1 MSSTG
6 DSSEEA
12 ALAARAAAG
21 DCAAFE
27 QLAALHSGPLLRFLN
42 QRMRGAH
49 EAEDI
54 AQQALIKAWQAMPS
68 YNPKFRFRTWLWTIA
83 WRLALS
89 HYRRKTPLTGD
100 TEADA
105 IADTAPRPD
114 QMSSSGDAGRLW
126 EIARREL
133 NERQHLLLWLFYGE
147 EMNLKEIAEV
157 TGDNALVVRVSL
169 HRARLA
175 LGRVL
180 KTPDGVELLT
190 LT

>member
-1 MSSTG
+1 MTPAG
-6 DSSEEA
+6 DSPDEA
-12 ALAARAAAG
+12 ALASAAAAG

-27 QLAALHSGPLLRFLN
+27 RLAALHAAPLLRFLK

-89 HYRRKTPLTGD
+89 HYRRKIPGGGEGVA
-100 TEADA
+100 EAV
-105 IADTAPRPD
+105 ADDSPRPD
-114 QMSSSGDAGRLW
+114 QIASRDGDGRLW

-133 NERQHLLLWLFYGE
+133 KPRQHLLLWLFYGE
-147 EMNLKEIAEV
+147 EMSLKEIAEV

-180 KTPDGVELLT
+180 KTPGGVEMLSLT
-190 LT
+190 